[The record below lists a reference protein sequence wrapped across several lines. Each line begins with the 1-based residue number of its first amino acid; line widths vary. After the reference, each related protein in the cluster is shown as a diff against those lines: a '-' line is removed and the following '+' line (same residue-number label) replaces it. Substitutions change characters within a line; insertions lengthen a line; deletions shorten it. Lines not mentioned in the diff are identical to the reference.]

1 MSGVKPQTFL
11 TTYSYLSNMKIS
23 KYLHSCLVFEL
34 DGYKLLFDPG
44 KFTFAEGEVKPEM
57 FADVNSIIITHIH
70 PDHLD
75 AENLKKIADL
85 SGATIYT
92 NAQVGEVLCKTGIA
106 HTVWHD
112 GIYQVGPFKLEAIP
126 VVHELIL
133 DNPLPQMTG
142 FLMNDKVLHP
152 VDSMEDALLKYKGI
166 ELLIMVTM
174 APFANEVRISGFADK
189 LQPKQILPAHDGY
202 AKEFFIKQRY
212 EAYTKHFERLGII
225 FHNVFKVGD
234 SITI

>member
-1 MSGVKPQTFL
+1 
-11 TTYSYLSNMKIS
+11 MKIS
-23 KYLHSCLVFEL
+23 KHLHSCLLFEL
-34 DGYKLLFDPG
+34 DGYKLLIDPG
-44 KFTFAEGEVKPEM
+44 NITFAEGLVKPEQ

-75 AENLKKIADL
+75 IENLKKIIKL
-85 SGATIYT
+85 SGATVLT
-92 NAQVGEVLCKTGIA
+92 NKQVGEKLASENIQFSLLCNGLSQI
-106 HTVWHD
+106 
-112 GIYQVGPFKLEAIP
+112 GPFKLEAFT
-126 VVHELIL
+126 VVHELIM

-142 FLMNDKVLHP
+142 LLINDKVLHP

-174 APFANEVRISGFADK
+174 APFANEPRIAAFADQ
-189 LQPKQILPAHDGY
+189 LQPKQILPVHDGY

-212 EAYTKHFERLGII
+212 AAYTKHFDKQDIK
-225 FHNVFKVGD
+225 FHQIYQPGD

>member
-1 MSGVKPQTFL
+1 
-11 TTYSYLSNMKIS
+11 MKIS

-44 KFTFAEGEVKPEM
+44 KFTFAEGEVSPEM
-57 FADVNSIIITHIH
+57 FSEVNSIIITHIH

-75 AENLKKIADL
+75 VENLKKIVEL
-85 SGATIYT
+85 SGAVIYT
-92 NAQVGEVLCKTGIA
+92 NAQVGEVLQKSGVA
-106 HTVWHD
+106 HTVWYD
-112 GIYQVGPFKLEAIP
+112 GEHQVGPFKLKALP

-142 FLMNDKVLHP
+142 FLINDKILHP
-152 VDSMEDALLKYKGI
+152 VDSMEDALLQYQGV

-174 APFANEVRISGFADK
+174 APFANELRITGFADK
-189 LQPKQILPAHDGY
+189 LQPKQILPVHDGY

-212 EAYTKHFERLGII
+212 EAYTKHFEKEGIK
-225 FHNVFKVGD
+225 FHNIYKIGEG
-234 SITI
+234 ITI